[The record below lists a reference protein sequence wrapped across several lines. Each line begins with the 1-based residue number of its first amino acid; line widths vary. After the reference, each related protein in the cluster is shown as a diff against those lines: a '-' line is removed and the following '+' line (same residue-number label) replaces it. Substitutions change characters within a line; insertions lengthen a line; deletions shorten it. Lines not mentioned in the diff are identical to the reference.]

1 MGNLSTHVLD
11 TMHGKPA
18 PGVRIRLYRFENSG
32 STLLKTTFTN
42 ADGRCSEPLLQG
54 REMQPGRYELVFSAG
69 DYFAALGVAAADPRF
84 LDDIPVRFGIADTAL
99 FVTTT
104 TAAIDESY
112 HVPLVMTP
120 WTYAAYRGS

>member
-1 MGNLSTHVLD
+1 MGKLSTHVLD

-18 PGVRIRLYRFENSG
+18 QGVRIRLYRFENSG

-84 LDDIPVRFGIADTAL
+84 LDDIPVRFGIAD
-99 FVTTT
+99 
-104 TAAIDESY
+104 IDESY